1 MARTHKTARAH
12 RAGSRSVAQRGL
24 KKMLLAKRAQLLAKL
39 REEMASRREGNAGI
53 DGKKGSLSLSD
64 RLPLGHDE
72 EIEYAVVDRRAE
84 MLTQIEMAL
93 KKMEEGTYGRCEAC
107 EGEIKP
113 ARLKAHPFA
122 VRCTACQE
130 AWERERQIAASGV
143 ALLPGPEES

>member
-1 MARTHKTARAH
+1 MARTHKT
-12 RAGSRSVAQRGL
+12 GSRPVTRRGL
-24 KKMLLAKRAQLLAKL
+24 KKMLLAKKAQLLAKL
-39 REEMASRREGNAGI
+39 REEMASHRGGDAGS
-53 DGKKGSLSLSD
+53 DEKKGSLSLSD

-93 KKMEEGTYGRCEAC
+93 KKMEEGTYGRCEVC
-107 EGEIKP
+107 DGEIKP
-113 ARLKAHPFA
+113 ARLTAHPFA

-130 AWERERQIAASGV
+130 AWERERQTAASGV